1 MKYRKEK
8 VRKYPPKKE
17 NSPMHCETKIIKH
30 LGISL
35 PKEKKYLYVEKIRMM
50 KEIGDDTN
58 RWTDIPCSWIGRINI
73 VKMIQLPKTIDE
85 FKGIPITMPM
95 LFFTEL
101 GQQHQQQ
108 NHNLYGKT
116 KETE

>member
-1 MKYRKEK
+1 
-8 VRKYPPKKE
+8 
-17 NSPMHCETKIIKH
+17 MHCETKIIKH
-30 LGISL
+30 LGICLS
-35 PKEKKYLYVEKIRMM
+35 KEKKYLYVEKIRMM
-50 KEIGDDTN
+50 KDIGDDTN
-58 RWTDIPCSWIGRINI
+58 SWTDTPCSWIGRINI

-101 GQQHQQQ
+101 GQQQQQQ
-108 NHNLYGKT
+108 NHNSYGKT